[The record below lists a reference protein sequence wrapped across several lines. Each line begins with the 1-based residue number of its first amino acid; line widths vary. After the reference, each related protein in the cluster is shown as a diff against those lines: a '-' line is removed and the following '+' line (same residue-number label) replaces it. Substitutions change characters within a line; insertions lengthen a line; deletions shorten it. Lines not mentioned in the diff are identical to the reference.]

1 MDSYTTFAV
10 QCQEQKQNIWTFGV
24 QRWSYTQGYTK
35 GYIERAIFLIRIL

>member
-10 QCQEQKQNIWTFGV
+10 QCQEQKQNIWGFGLK
-24 QRWSYTQGYTK
+24 RGSYTQGYTQ